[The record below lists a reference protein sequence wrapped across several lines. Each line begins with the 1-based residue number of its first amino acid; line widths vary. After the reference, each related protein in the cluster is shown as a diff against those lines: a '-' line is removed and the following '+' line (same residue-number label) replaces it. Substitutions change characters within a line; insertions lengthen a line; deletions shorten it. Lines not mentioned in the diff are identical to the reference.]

1 MGVGDGYG
9 VGCIGGWLFVG
20 GDFIGV
26 GVVDVW
32 GCPTVFSTSN
42 TQMFDSD
49 IHPSALVHPG
59 MSGQERQWGMTLSGT
74 V

>member
-32 GCPTVFSTSN
+32 GCPTVFSTSTSGN
-42 TQMFDSD
+42 
-49 IHPSALVHPG
+49 V
-59 MSGQERQWGMTLSGT
+59 GQERQWVGGDISKVVCEDYQCGT
-74 V
+74 GDIWG